1 MDAARKGR
9 HYDESRRDR
18 RPGRRAAPA
27 PGLRGIPAADTPDPG
42 LKRRDPRSGARR
54 FPPPSDR
61 QFIRSYLPRSVMRI
75 AVTTGFRLSPVG
87 GFLKDTRLPSGVV
100 KSSLVRAWANF
111 SRSVAVPD
119 FFTAST
125 TV

>member
-1 MDAARKGR
+1 D
-9 HYDESRRDR
+9 SRRDR

-100 KSSLVRAWANF
+100 ESGLGQAWADF
-111 SRSVAVPD
+111 SRSGAGQAFSP
-119 FFTAST
+119 AST